1 MELKIANW
9 TFKIGEIAEL
19 KIANGQSLASIAEL
33 KNAKKRFWIENKE
46 LKIAKQHL
54 KKTAKKQKE
63 RKDVVT
69 KDIRS
74 FFGGSNIVKLSRP
87 LHSKEKKIIKIV

>member
-19 KIANGQSLASIAEL
+19 KIANGQNLAWIAEL
-33 KNAKKRFWIENKE
+33 KNAKKRFWVENKE

-54 KKTAKKQKE
+54 
-63 RKDVVT
+63 
-69 KDIRS
+69 
-74 FFGGSNIVKLSRP
+74 
-87 LHSKEKKIIKIV
+87 

>member
-1 MELKIANW
+1 MEENNVELKIANW

-33 KNAKKRFWIENKE
+33 KNAKKRFWVENKE

-54 KKTAKKQKE
+54 KKTAKA
-63 RKDVVT
+63 
-69 KDIRS
+69 
-74 FFGGSNIVKLSRP
+74 
-87 LHSKEKKIIKIV
+87 KEKKRCCHEGH